1 MNQRLG
7 GLKGIEKNIAYLSNV
22 ELREINSLT
31 NLYDQLLE
39 DKFLLIDKIEKI
51 RQEASDKIK
60 SINVAV
66 ESLTKELK
74 RIDGLR
80 NEVIEFEFRNKNKIK
95 KYIPF

>member
-39 DKFLLIDKIEKI
+39 DKFLLIDEIEKT
-51 RQEASDKIK
+51 RQETSDKIK

>member
-39 DKFLLIDKIEKI
+39 DKFLLIDEIEKI
-51 RQEASDKIK
+51 RQETSDKIK

>member
-7 GLKGIEKNIAYLSNV
+7 GLKGVQKNIAYLSNV

-39 DKFLLIDKIEKI
+39 DKFLLIDEIEKI
-51 RQEASDKIK
+51 RQETSDKIK